1 MKQSELGR
9 KIVEL
14 RKAQGLTQEELAS
27 KSNVTVRTLQRI
39 EAGVVTPRS
48 YTIKLISTALDC
60 SIYDFSERNSE
71 KRVFT
76 HFKDKT
82 EQLYKWAIDLFNLK
96 TNTMKKISILSTSTL
111 ILSFILFVLTSEGKA
126 QKSIYDK
133 FIPTN
138 GRGIVYLFPKEF
150 RKGGYISNMK
160 DTADYKIGKYLVQE
174 YKHKIFL
181 NGKFVTKVLEGDTVV
196 LNKGKIAMRQSYW
209 QFNSSPD
216 NGIVYFIPANLMMDN
231 YSHWGDTNTMVVGN
245 FHFKEYNHKVFQNGT
260 YVGTANS
267 GDTVIMKNG
276 NLTIL
281 NSR

>member
-1 MKQSELGR
+1 MQQSELGR

-48 YTIKLISTALDC
+48 YTIRLISTALDC
-60 SIYDFSERNSE
+60 SIYDFSESNS
-71 KRVFT
+71 
-76 HFKDKT
+76 KT

-96 TNTMKKISILSTSTL
+96 TNTMRKISILSASTI

-126 QKSIYDK
+126 QKSSR
-133 FIPTN
+133 FITEN

-150 RKGGYISNMK
+150 RIGGYVSNIK
-160 DTADYKIGKYLVQE
+160 DTADYKFGKYLVQE

-181 NGKFVTKVLEGDTVV
+181 NKKFVAKVLEGDTVV
-196 LNKGKIAMRQSYW
+196 LNRGKIAIRQSYW
-209 QFNSSPD
+209 KFNSSPD
-216 NGIVYFIPANLMMDN
+216 NGIVYFIPAHLMMDN

-245 FHFKEYNHKVFQNGT
+245 LHFKEYNHKVFQNGT
-260 YVGTANS
+260 YVGIANS

-281 NSR
+281 KSR

>member
-39 EAGVVTPRS
+39 EAGAVTPRS
-48 YTIKLISTALDC
+48 YTIKLVSTALDC
-60 SIYDFSERNSE
+60 SIYDFSESNSE

-76 HFKDKT
+76 HFKDKID
-82 EQLYKWAIDLFNLK
+82 QLYKWAIDLFNLK
-96 TNTMKKISILSTSTL
+96 TNAMKKISILSASTI
-111 ILSFILFVLTSEGKA
+111 ILSFILFVLTSEGKG
-126 QKSIYDK
+126 QKLSK
-133 FIPTN
+133 FITTN

-150 RKGGYISNMK
+150 RKGGYISNTK

-181 NGKFVTKVLEGDTVV
+181 NREFVTKVLEGDTVV
-196 LNKGKIAMRQSYW
+196 LTKGKIAVKQSYW
-209 QFNSSPD
+209 QFSSSPD

-245 FHFKEYNHKVFQNGT
+245 LHFKEYNHKVFQNGK
-260 YVGTANS
+260 YVGIANS

-281 NSR
+281 KSR

>member
-1 MKQSELGR
+1 MKQSELGK
-9 KIVEL
+9 KIFEL
-14 RKAQGLTQEELAS
+14 RKAQGLTQEELAI

-48 YTIKLISTALDC
+48 YIIKLIFTALNY
-60 SIYDFSERNSE
+60 SSYDFSELNSE
-71 KRVFT
+71 KRFFAHIKV
-76 HFKDKT
+76 KT
-82 EQLYKWAIDLFNLK
+82 QQFYKWVIDLFNLK
-96 TNTMKKISILSTSTL
+96 TNAMKKISILSASTI
-111 ILSFILFVLTSEGKA
+111 ILCFILFVLTSEGKA

-133 FIPTN
+133 FMPTN

-150 RKGGYISNMK
+150 RNGGYISNTR
-160 DTADYKIGKYLVQE
+160 DTADYKFGKYLVQE

-181 NGKFVTKVLEGDTVV
+181 NKKFVTKVLEGDTVV
-196 LNKGKIAMRQSYW
+196 LNKGKITVRQSYW

-216 NGIVYFIPANLMMDN
+216 NGIVYFIPRNLMMNN

-245 FHFKEYNHKVFQNGT
+245 LHFREYNHKVFQNGT
-260 YVGTANS
+260 YVGIANS

-281 NSR
+281 QSR

>member
-1 MKQSELGR
+1 
-9 KIVEL
+9 
-14 RKAQGLTQEELAS
+14 
-27 KSNVTVRTLQRI
+27 
-39 EAGVVTPRS
+39 
-48 YTIKLISTALDC
+48 LISAALDC
-60 SIYDFSERNSE
+60 SIYDFSENNSE

-76 HFKDKT
+76 HFKVKT

-96 TNTMKKISILSTSTL
+96 TNAMKKISILSASTI
-111 ILSFILFVLTSEGKA
+111 ILSFILFVLTSDGKA
-126 QKSIYDK
+126 QKSSK
-133 FIPTN
+133 FITTN

-150 RKGGYISNMK
+150 RNGGYISNTK

-181 NGKFVTKVLEGDTVV
+181 NKKFVTKVFEGDTVV
-196 LNKGKIAMRQSYW
+196 LTKGKIAIRQSYW

-260 YVGTANS
+260 YVGIANS
-267 GDTVIMKNG
+267 GDTVIMKNE

-281 NSR
+281 KSR